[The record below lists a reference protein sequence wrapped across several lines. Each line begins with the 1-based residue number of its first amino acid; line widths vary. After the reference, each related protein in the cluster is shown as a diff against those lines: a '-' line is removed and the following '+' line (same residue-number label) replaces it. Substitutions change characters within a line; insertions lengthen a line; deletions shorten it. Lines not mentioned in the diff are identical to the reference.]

1 MRVMLILNRAGWHTS
16 KRLKVPPN
24 VTLLHLPI
32 YSPELNP
39 MKVLWLWLKS
49 HCLSNRV
56 YEDLDHLDRAGDQA
70 WNSLTP
76 DRIKSVCR
84 SGYMERAN

>member
-1 MRVMLILNRAGWHTS
+1 MQVVLILDRAGWHTS
-16 KRLKVPPN
+16 KRLKVPSN
-24 VTLLHLPI
+24 ITLLHLPS

-39 MKVLWLWLKS
+39 MEVLWLWLKS
-49 HCLSNRV
+49 HCLCNRV
-56 YEDLDHLDRAGDQA
+56 YEDLDHLYRAGTQA

-76 DRIKSVCR
+76 DRIKTVCR